1 MKELKELLD
10 EILQLTKNERDT
22 LLGMLASVSST
33 GQSVAGYV
41 SEVKS
46 ANVMACPHCGSIHVV
61 RNGHRKDGVQKYSC
75 KDCGKHF
82 VPMTCSVYAGTHK
95 DLKAWASCIRCMM
108 TGMSIRKTAE
118 ECGISSRTT
127 FFWRHKILSSLC
139 EMEDNVVLKG
149 IAECDETYFRL
160 SFKGNHKAF
169 ESGEVDRKP
178 HKRGQAARK
187 RGLSKEQVCVPCA
200 VTRNRRSIARVA
212 GLGSCS
218 IDALG
223 KVLKG
228 KFSEGSTICSDQNPI
243 YVKFAYTEGVKLVQI
258 KGGKTSKGLYHI
270 QHLNSY
276 HSILK
281 DFMRGFR
288 GVATKY
294 LNGYLAWHNFVNYA
308 RQSIQEKHTILKGWM
323 VNCHSSYTQKEI
335 VQLSMIPLSA

>member
-1 MKELKELLD
+1 MKELKELLN

-33 GQSVAGYV
+33 GQSIAGYV

-139 EMEDNVVLKG
+139 EM
-149 IAECDETYFRL
+149 
-160 SFKGNHKAF
+160 
-169 ESGEVDRKP
+169 
-178 HKRGQAARK
+178 
-187 RGLSKEQVCVPCA
+187 
-200 VTRNRRSIARVA
+200 
-212 GLGSCS
+212 
-218 IDALG
+218 
-223 KVLKG
+223 
-228 KFSEGSTICSDQNPI
+228 
-243 YVKFAYTEGVKLVQI
+243 
-258 KGGKTSKGLYHI
+258 
-270 QHLNSY
+270 
-276 HSILK
+276 
-281 DFMRGFR
+281 
-288 GVATKY
+288 
-294 LNGYLAWHNFVNYA
+294 
-308 RQSIQEKHTILKGWM
+308 
-323 VNCHSSYTQKEI
+323 
-335 VQLSMIPLSA
+335 